1 MRAALILTLTLTLL
15 PAPLTA
21 QETPPDAALLAMG
34 EGAYRSHCAE
44 CHAKPARLL
53 TYGPEDPAARPD
65 WLAEVL
71 SRHHTQPEVQA
82 QAIAAW
88 ILSQPAP

>member
-1 MRAALILTLTLTLL
+1 MRAALILALTLS
-15 PAPLTA
+15 PAILTA
-21 QETPPDAALLAMG
+21 QEGPPDAALLAMG

-65 WLAEVL
+65 WLAGVL
-71 SRHHTQPEVQA
+71 SRHHTPPEVQA

-88 ILSQPAP
+88 ILSLPAP

>member
-1 MRAALILTLTLTLL
+1 MRPALILMLVLL
-15 PAPLTA
+15 PAPLAA
-21 QETPPDAALLAMG
+21 QDVPPDAATLAMG

-44 CHAKPARLL
+44 CHANPARLL

-65 WLAEVL
+65 WIAEVL
-71 SRHHTQPEVQA
+71 SRHHTPPEVQA

-88 ILSQPAP
+88 LLAPPAP